1 KNDSWTGIRTANTPA
16 VIYSAAAASGAK
28 KEISDGF
35 ILEVLSTAVVSATVK
50 CNHAGEIAGRML
62 QGTMKS
68 PSHFSHHP
76 AAAGTFFT
84 AMLLGLNASLSW
96 FAYGPEWYETN
107 SKSFAQSEAQS
118 VSLFVHHLLNER
130 VDSIATDSSM
140 KGRGHENEL
149 LNMVFYLISPGFC
162 SVFSSQVHISEIRTI
177 PEALPFFVTPKAIEE
192 NSVLL
197 QQLPH
202 WASCSITQALEFFSP
217 PYKGHPRVM
226 AYAMRVLES
235 YPPERVTFF
244 MPQLVQALRYD
255 EGVGVLHAK
264 YFCSGSLFLSLTS
277 ALQTSNDR
285 VSHVHKNL
293 EKMLMWSRVI
303 PFKQYFLSSDRKLLM
318 VSPLRPLTCFEESLT
333 FLTKSHLFPVFSFH
347 YQRRNAELVSEGI
360 TYIALE
366 LEKIS
371 IDGDDLYLPTAP
383 NKIVQ
388 GIQLDSGIPLQSA
401 AKVPIMITFNV
412 VDKDGDPNDVRPQ
425 ACIFKVSLQNLVFL
439 KIMQVVPNT
448 RSRNQMGETTDGGL
462 YEIFQQD
469 YGPVGSPTFEA
480 AREMFMISSAGYAVA
495 SLLLQPKD
503 RHNGNLLFDKYALQ

>member
-293 EKMLMWSRVI
+293 EKMLMWSR
-303 PFKQYFLSSDRKLLM
+303 
-318 VSPLRPLTCFEESLT
+318 
-333 FLTKSHLFPVFSFH
+333 
-347 YQRRNAELVSEGI
+347 
-360 TYIALE
+360 E

-425 ACIFKVSLQNLVFL
+425 ACIFKVSLQNLVFQ